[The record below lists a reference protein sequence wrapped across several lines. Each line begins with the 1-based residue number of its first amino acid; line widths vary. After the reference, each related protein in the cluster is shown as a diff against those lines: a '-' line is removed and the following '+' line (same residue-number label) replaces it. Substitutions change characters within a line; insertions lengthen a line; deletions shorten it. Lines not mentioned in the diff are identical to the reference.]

1 MIVIIITSSIV
12 NVNAQSEEK
21 KLIIE
26 ENIEHDGPLWY
37 SVSCLKISCPGLALE
52 IDNNGEIIYQE
63 NNHRLE
69 WGGVLEKGATVSVF
83 SDSDLANEDIEIDSI
98 IVTNQSLVENIDLV
112 DSVPSPGNQIDFQKI
127 ITEDHCFLGNCNVEL
142 RGKNRGIEFIGILGN
157 NSDKDSI
164 QIYGEPGDA
173 IVISN
178 IIGSEHIKMEIW
190 KRNNSVKELIINNI
204 LDEENFFQY
213 PKESELWIRVVS
225 DSNEELYPYKF
236 DIYRN
241 NQSNEDGNSGELK
254 VPWDNGEPLNYEISW
269 YYESYITESDTN
281 GDSIQF
287 QIGENMKVSLDC
299 LTSNENVDFE
309 LFLIDYLGVKENITM
324 ANGNCPEIIETND
337 DTYSIEVW
345 VKSDT
350 TSRWN
355 ISFSPLRSF
364 DGELFSDAP
373 ETKWLDIPDERWS
386 KVNLDLE
393 TSGSLHSGDNID
405 IFWIEITDINGSRI
419 YLEEI
424 VKTEVNYTIQEIDQE
439 TGVLVNTS
447 NGEAIVLPNGN
458 HTLRI
463 ERRASAEIE
472 ISYTF
477 KLEYL
482 GEYEEPEIGDYEDLS
497 WMFNDFYIFI
507 GILML
512 SPLMLVLF
520 WNRKRIFYHNNISS
534 EINFHDREKLIRIRE
549 RFSEQL
555 SVKQKDIEMINSAL
569 IQLGES
575 PWSSINEIWGEPE
588 LRHMT
593 EQIEICAWKV
603 STEEKNI
610 LLGLKTFEQDWE
622 ISSIRFNYPEGSKL
636 AIIDVT
642 PNFISK
648 GDEIFL
654 DTLSKNS
661 QLFISISLEG
671 GPAKLALELSGLVEN
686 LPLAA
691 TPNKLIIWG

>member
-1 MIVIIITSSIV
+1 M
-12 NVNAQSEEK
+12 
-21 KLIIE
+21 
-26 ENIEHDGPLWY
+26 
-37 SVSCLKISCPGLALE
+37 
-52 IDNNGEIIYQE
+52 
-63 NNHRLE
+63 
-69 WGGVLEKGATVSVF
+69 
-83 SDSDLANEDIEIDSI
+83 
-98 IVTNQSLVENIDLV
+98 
-112 DSVPSPGNQIDFQKI
+112 
-127 ITEDHCFLGNCNVEL
+127 
-142 RGKNRGIEFIGILGN
+142 
-157 NSDKDSI
+157 
-164 QIYGEPGDA
+164 
-173 IVISN
+173 
-178 IIGSEHIKMEIW
+178 
-190 KRNNSVKELIINNI
+190 
-204 LDEENFFQY
+204 
-213 PKESELWIRVVS
+213 
-225 DSNEELYPYKF
+225 
-236 DIYRN
+236 
-241 NQSNEDGNSGELK
+241 
-254 VPWDNGEPLNYEISW
+254 
-269 YYESYITESDTN
+269 
-281 GDSIQF
+281 
-287 QIGENMKVSLDC
+287 
-299 LTSNENVDFE
+299 
-309 LFLIDYLGVKENITM
+309 
-324 ANGNCPEIIETND
+324 
-337 DTYSIEVW
+337 
-345 VKSDT
+345 
-350 TSRWN
+350 
-355 ISFSPLRSF
+355 
-364 DGELFSDAP
+364 
-373 ETKWLDIPDERWS
+373 
-386 KVNLDLE
+386 NLDLE

-405 IFWIEITDINGSRI
+405 IFWIEITDVNGSRI

-424 VKTEVNYTIQEIDQE
+424 VKTEVNYTIQEINQE

-482 GEYEEPEIGDYEDLS
+482 GEYEEPEIEDYEDLS

-555 SVKQKDIEMINSAL
+555 SVKQKDIQMINSAL

-691 TPNKLIIWG
+691 TPNKLIIWH

>member
-1 MIVIIITSSIV
+1 M
-12 NVNAQSEEK
+12 
-21 KLIIE
+21 
-26 ENIEHDGPLWY
+26 
-37 SVSCLKISCPGLALE
+37 
-52 IDNNGEIIYQE
+52 
-63 NNHRLE
+63 
-69 WGGVLEKGATVSVF
+69 
-83 SDSDLANEDIEIDSI
+83 
-98 IVTNQSLVENIDLV
+98 
-112 DSVPSPGNQIDFQKI
+112 
-127 ITEDHCFLGNCNVEL
+127 
-142 RGKNRGIEFIGILGN
+142 
-157 NSDKDSI
+157 
-164 QIYGEPGDA
+164 
-173 IVISN
+173 
-178 IIGSEHIKMEIW
+178 
-190 KRNNSVKELIINNI
+190 
-204 LDEENFFQY
+204 
-213 PKESELWIRVVS
+213 
-225 DSNEELYPYKF
+225 
-236 DIYRN
+236 
-241 NQSNEDGNSGELK
+241 
-254 VPWDNGEPLNYEISW
+254 PWDNGEPLNYEISW

-309 LFLIDYLGVKENITM
+309 LFLVNYLGVKENITM
-324 ANGNCPEIIETND
+324 ANANCPEIIETND

-405 IFWIEITDINGSRI
+405 IFWIEITDVNGSRI

-424 VKTEVNYTIQEIDQE
+424 VKTEVNYTIQEINQE
-439 TGVLVNTS
+439 TGVLLNTS

-482 GEYEEPEIGDYEDLS
+482 GEYEEPEIEDYEDLS

-534 EINFHDREKLIRIRE
+534 EINFHEREKLMRIRE
-549 RFSEQL
+549 RISEQL
-555 SVKQKDIEMINSAL
+555 SVKQKDIQMINSAL

-622 ISSIRFNYPEGSKL
+622 IFFNQ
-636 AIIDVT
+636 I
-642 PNFISK
+642 
-648 GDEIFL
+648 
-654 DTLSKNS
+654 
-661 QLFISISLEG
+661 QLPG
-671 GPAKLALELSGLVEN
+671 RK
-686 LPLAA
+686 
-691 TPNKLIIWG
+691 